1 MWLSWSKNATSVKVT
16 EIGENYVSYIDAS
29 DKEQQINDVDYVYH
43 ATGVK
48 SNDSLFKE
56 IKSLKIPVE
65 KLGDAK
71 KPQTVMEA
79 IGRGYNLGNRI

>member
-1 MWLSWSKNATSVKVT
+1 VKKYTSVKVT
-16 EIGENYVSYIDAS
+16 EIGKDYVSYIDAT
-29 DKEQQINDVDYVYH
+29 DIEQQINDVEYVYY

-48 SNDSLFKE
+48 PNNSLFKE

-71 KPQTVMEA
+71 KPQTVLEA
-79 IGRGYNLGNRI
+79 VSRGYNLGNRI